1 MYEHERSFAGGL
13 ADRAA
18 DIGMGLFLGD
28 SLEIRRKADASVVT
42 QADTSIESMVREQVA
57 AAFPDDHVLG
67 EEEGG
72 SADAAERVW
81 IVDPI
86 DATANYAR
94 GIPIWA
100 TLIALQVRGELVMGL
115 VNAPALNER
124 YVAARGEGA
133 LMNDRPIHVSGIDTI
148 ADSQLFYAGMK
159 TWLRDPEGE
168 GAAPLGLL
176 AEATRTRGLGR
187 LLGAHAGGARR
198 RRSDDRAGAQHLGL
212 RRVPGRG
219 GGSGR
224 PGHPVRRF
232 AHPRRRQRGLVQR
245 HPARRTPHAPVRHL
259 AERMTSAPRQPASR
273 FARFLA
279 HG

>member
-18 DIGMGLFLGD
+18 DIGMGLFQGD
-28 SLEIRRKADASVVT
+28 SLEIRRKADFTVVT
-42 QADTSIESMVREQVA
+42 QADTSIESMVRQQVA

-100 TLIALQVRGELVMGL
+100 TLIALQVRGELVLGL

-124 YVAARGEGA
+124 YVAVRGGGAR
-133 LMNDRPIHVSGIDTI
+133 MNDRPIHVSEIDTI

-159 TWLRDPEGE
+159 TWLREPAGE
-168 GAAPLGLL
+168 GAAPLALL
-176 AEATRTRGLGR
+176 AEATRTRGLGDFWGHTLVAR
-187 LLGAHAGGARR
+187 GAGEAMIEPELNIWDYAAFQVVVEEAGG
-198 RRSDDRAGAQHLGL
+198 
-212 RRVPGRG
+212 RVTQFDGSPTRD
-219 GGSGR
+219 GGSVISSNGILHDELLTR
-224 PGHPVRRF
+224 LSG
-232 AHPRRRQRGLVQR
+232 
-245 HPARRTPHAPVRHL
+245 
-259 AERMTSAPRQPASR
+259 TSPN
-273 FARFLA
+273 
-279 HG
+279 G